1 MFLGVVKT
9 IVYSLLFFGVD
20 IVLCSRFIGSV
31 SLKMLNVD
39 HLIVNGDVQVF
50 DTQNFNSEIAEL

>member
-20 IVLCSRFIGSV
+20 IVPCARFIKSV
-31 SLKMLNVD
+31 SLKMLNIY

-50 DTQNFNSEIAEL
+50 NIQNVN